1 MSILV
6 HSVASG
12 WWEKNNPKP
21 SPWISC
27 TKPLHWWDLWQL
39 PPYINEQMIVPKK
52 NFNICKP
59 KIIIVTNDWSINRIT
74 TYIELPHSTHIYSKF
89 RTPATNS
96 KPCRYPAPTW
106 ELACCSL
113 SEGRDVDFRT
123 VDGRLGE
130 MRWAPNGIGL
140 EWVLVGVGNPLWLF
154 NIHGPGIQTSTWN
167 PRLARFCVT
176 CRASQ
181 IWPHNSQQLID
192 TITYTDVTMIFLDVW
207 IVNSRLSCKDI
218 SKPTFHNY
226 I

>member
-1 MSILV
+1 LSILV

-52 NFNICKP
+52 KFNICKP
-59 KIIIVTNDWSINRIT
+59 KIILVTNDWSINRIT

-123 VDGRLGE
+123 VDGPRRNAMSPKWDRIGMGARRSWEPVVAVQYPWPWHPNFNLESKTGKILRHVQSIPNLTPQQPTVDRHHHLHRCYHDFPGRLDRKFSVE
-130 MRWAPNGIGL
+130 L
-140 EWVLVGVGNPLWLF
+140 
-154 NIHGPGIQTSTWN
+154 
-167 PRLARFCVT
+167 
-176 CRASQ
+176 
-181 IWPHNSQQLID
+181 
-192 TITYTDVTMIFLDVW
+192 
-207 IVNSRLSCKDI
+207 
-218 SKPTFHNY
+218 
-226 I
+226 